1 MNNVF
6 LLLGSNLGERELLLQ
21 KAINEINENIGPVIK
36 QSSIY
41 ETQSWGLE
49 NEPNYLN
56 QVISAKTNLAANAV
70 LINVLAIEKKL
81 GRERYEK
88 WGSRLIDIDILFF
101 NDEVIEQ
108 AELLVPHPH
117 LHKRRFTLEPLAE
130 IAPNLLHPKL
140 NKTIMELKSI
150 LDDNLVVKK
159 L

>member
-21 KAINEINENIGPVIK
+21 KAIKEINETVGPVTK
-36 QSSIY
+36 QSAVY
-41 ETQSWGLE
+41 ETQSWGRE
-49 NEPNYLN
+49 NEPDYLN
-56 QVISAKTNLAANAV
+56 QVIIAKTNLAANAV
-70 LINVLAIEKKL
+70 LTNVLAIEKEL

-101 NDEVIEQ
+101 NDEVIEKP
-108 AELLVPHPH
+108 ELIVPHPH

-130 IAPNLLHPKL
+130 IAPNFIHPTL
-140 NKTIMELKSI
+140 TKTIMELKSE
-150 LDDNLVVKK
+150 LEDNLVVKK